1 MGSHRVGH
9 DCSDLAA
16 GAAAIINQIS
26 NQQSFHLVCVS
37 MHSGMSDSVR
47 PPGLQPA
54 RLLCPWDSPGKNTA
68 SGLPFPPP
76 GDLPDLGIEPA
87 SLTSPALAVGFF
99 TTSATWEAQFLVIRR
114 IQKGEEGVMCD
125 LEKGQGA
132 ASRAAGGL
140 EGT

>member
-1 MGSHRVGH
+1 MCVKPLQLSLTLCDLM
-9 DCSDLAA
+9 DCS
-16 GAAAIINQIS
+16 
-26 NQQSFHLVCVS
+26 
-37 MHSGMSDSVR
+37 
-47 PPGLQPA
+47 PPGSSVHGILQA
-54 RLLCPWDSPGKNTA
+54 RMLVGCYALLQGN
-68 SGLPFPPP
+68 LPN
-76 GDLPDLGIEPA
+76 LGIEPA